1 MKTLD
6 LYLMRSIFVA
16 SLLVAMILI
25 GISAFMSLLT
35 ELDNVGGSYGTLQAI
50 EFVMLKLPESLYALL
65 PTIMLIGTLMG
76 LGALAAGSE
85 LTVMRAS
92 GMSLLQ
98 LAATAAQAGVL
109 VGALAYVLG
118 DYVVPPAFN
127 VAHNMRA
134 EARFGEAPPTGG
146 PGGVW
151 LREANRYIHIGR
163 IYSQDRVG
171 EVNIY
176 AFDAQHR
183 ITGTLAAESGSY
195 DGRRWQLQMV
205 RMSTLENQK
214 ITTAFYPKMDWPVTI
229 DPGLLRLSVVRP
241 ETLSSMGLMDYARYL
256 DKNGLDAST
265 YWAWFWRK
273 LAAPLTVI
281 VMTLVAV
288 PFVLGSQRTG
298 GAGQRLFLGIM
309 LGVGFY
315 LLNEIVQNSGQVYGL
330 PPWLTATLPTMIA
343 GGVAIG
349 WLQRTR

>member
-6 LYLMRSIFVA
+6 FYLMRSIFVA

-25 GISAFMSLLT
+25 SISVFMALLT
-35 ELDNVGGSYGTLQAI
+35 ELDNVSGSYGTLQAI
-50 EFVMLKLPESLYALL
+50 EFVMLKLPESLYTLL

-98 LAATAAQAGVL
+98 LGATAAQAGVL
-109 VGALAYVLG
+109 VGILTYVLG

-127 VAHNMRA
+127 LAHGMRA
-134 EARFGEAPPTGG
+134 EARFGDAPQIGG
-146 PGGVW
+146 PAGVW
-151 LREANRYIHIGR
+151 LREANRYIHIGK
-163 IYSQDRVG
+163 IYSQDQVG
-171 EVNIY
+171 DVRIF
-176 AFDAQHR
+176 AFDDAHR
-183 ITGTLAAESGSY
+183 ITGTLAAESARY
-195 DGRRWQLQMV
+195 DGRRWQLELV

-214 ITTAFYPKMDWPVTI
+214 IDAAFYPRMEWPVTI

-241 ETLSSMGLMDYARYL
+241 ETLSSIGLVHYARYL
-256 DKNGLDAST
+256 DKNGLDASM
-265 YWAWFWRK
+265 YWSWFWRK

-288 PFVLGSQRTG
+288 PFVLGSQRAG

-315 LLNEIVQNSGQVYGL
+315 LLNEIVQNSGQVYGF
-330 PPWLTATLPTMIA
+330 PPWLTATLPTGVA
-343 GGVAIG
+343 GGVALG